1 MNKTSGKHK
10 LNRISK
16 TVAYTTLV
24 VATARHRKSLKL
36 YSRCRVF

>member
-1 MNKTSGKHK
+1 MYIM

-24 VATARHRKSLKL
+24 VATAPDRESRQV
-36 YSRCRVF
+36 YSRSGVS